1 MTKLLLSSSAL
12 ALVLAVPALASAQ
25 AAPNGS
31 CPPGSWF
38 CAAPSEAPPPP
49 AAQPV
54 QPVQPGLQQLPD
66 PDEQPAPPPP
76 PRRRPTVTYQPAP
89 TYPPG
94 QPPVVVYQPPPP
106 TMLNRP
112 ESPPPYEYAPPPPRR
127 NNNPPWMRRNEWGLN
142 LHLEG
147 AMIGSGYEHN
157 AGMGGAGFG
166 LRFKP
171 NPYFGIESDLDFVGG
186 HGYAGDQRHETGL
199 TFNAL
204 MFLNPRSK
212 AQVYLLGGFGWAWA
226 SSQNDPNDTSGSP
239 PYSSSSSCGTSGNA
253 CSYSYFGAQAG
264 VGLELRLTRV
274 LAFNADLR
282 GFVRARTDQLAQSQ
296 PEFTNPTTGQT
307 TNTSGGGLLMGGM
320 TLYF

>member
-49 AAQPV
+49 AV

-66 PDEQPAPPPP
+66 PDDQPAPPPP

-89 TYPPG
+89 NYPPG

-112 ESPPPYEYAPPPPRR
+112 ESPPPYEYAPPPPPRH
-127 NNNPPWMRRNEWGLN
+127 NNPPWMRRNEWGLN

-157 AGMGGAGFG
+157 AGMGGGGFG

-239 PYSSSSSCGTSGNA
+239 PYGSSSSCGTSGNA